1 MRPFVHGILTA
12 IANSNLWMAM
22 GAASL
27 TAATQVVF
35 GIWQWQVPLFV
46 FFATVPAYC
55 YMRVMKWIAAP
66 QFRNGDLYEWV
77 KAHHKLLMR
86 FNFFMTLGAL
96 WTFSQ
101 LILNAKLAIIVPAL
115 MVLFYSFPYG
125 GRNVGIR
132 QVPGIKL
139 WLISLLLVF
148 VTVAL
153 PAIAA
158 GAEITQDL
166 VVHAL
171 QRLFFVMAVAI
182 AFDIRDVESDTPEMK
197 TIPQLYGVQRSRL
210 IAFSLLALYDTSLL
224 IQFFT
229 GSFLSLP
236 VLVALIVPSEMAAL
250 LIYLI
255 AQPRSSL
262 FYSLWM
268 DAALVVWFPLLYLS
282 SLI

>member
-1 MRPFVHGILTA
+1 
-12 IANSNLWMAM
+12 MAM

-27 TAATQVVF
+27 TAATQAVF
-35 GIWQWQVPLFV
+35 GMWQWQVPLFV
-46 FFATVPAYC
+46 LFATVPAYY
-55 YMRVMKWIAAP
+55 YMRVMKWMAAP
-66 QFRNGDLYEWV
+66 QFRHGDLYEWV
-77 KAHHKLLMR
+77 KAHHKPLMR
-86 FNFFMTLGAL
+86 FNFLMTLGAL

-101 LILNAKLAIIVPAL
+101 LNLNAKLALIVPAL
-115 MVLFYSFPYG
+115 LVLFYSFPSG

-132 QVPGIKL
+132 QVPGMKL

-148 VTVAL
+148 ITVAL
-153 PAIAA
+153 PIIAS
-158 GAEITQDL
+158 GMVFSQKVL
-166 VVHAL
+166 WHAL

-197 TIPQLYGVQRSRL
+197 TIPQRFGVKGSRL
-210 IAFSLLALYDTSLL
+210 IAFSLLAFYDISLL

-236 VLVALIVPSEMAAL
+236 VLLALVVPSEMAAL

-268 DAALVVWFPLLYLS
+268 DAALVAWFPLLYLS
-282 SLI
+282 SLF

>member
-1 MRPFVHGILTA
+1 MRPFVHVFFTA
-12 IANSNLWMAM
+12 LVNSNLWMAM

-27 TAATQVVF
+27 TAATQAVF

-46 FFATVPAYC
+46 LFTTVPAYY
-55 YMRVMKWIAAP
+55 YMRLMKWMASP
-66 QFRNGDLYEWV
+66 QFRNGELYEWV
-77 KAHHKLLMR
+77 KAHHKPLMR
-86 FNFFMTLGAL
+86 FNFLMTLGAL

-101 LILNAKLAIIVPAL
+101 LNLIAKLALIVPAL
-115 MVLFYSFPYG
+115 LVLFYSFPSR
-125 GRNVGIR
+125 GRNVGTR

-148 VTVAL
+148 ITVLL
-153 PAIAA
+153 PIIAA
-158 GAEITQDL
+158 GMDFSQEL
-166 VVHAL
+166 LWHGL

-197 TIPQLYGVQRSRL
+197 TIPQLFGVQGSRF
-210 IAFSLLALYDTSLL
+210 IALLLLALYDISLL

-229 GSFLSLP
+229 GSFFSLP
-236 VLVALIVPSEMAAL
+236 VLVAFIVPSEMAAL
-250 LIYLI
+250 LIYLL

-268 DAALVVWFPLLYLS
+268 DAALVVWFPLLYFSALF
-282 SLI
+282 